1 MAKQQRYD
9 STTQKQSTDAL
20 NRLWY
25 YQQYKNMQLLSG
37 ESAQEIRRL
46 IFTDNLSDKIILP
59 EDTIYHGDDEATT
72 LYHLGAVT
80 KPITIELPEVQ
91 GK

>member
-1 MAKQQRYD
+1 MAKKQGYHPTDQE
-9 STTQKQSTDAL
+9 QSTNAL

-25 YQQYKNMQLLSG
+25 YRQYKNMQLLSG

-46 IFTDNLSDKIILP
+46 IFTDNLSGKIILP
-59 EDTIYHGDDEATT
+59 EDTIYHGDDETTT

-80 KPITIELPEVQ
+80 KPITIELPEL
-91 GK
+91 GES